1 MSLSLIAQP
10 GFAELP
16 DADFDAGGVAS
27 DTNMKA
33 LNAAAKFG
41 VVRNEQF
48 WGYYRNGEQVVLPV
62 SPADGYQYSRSE
74 LVYTWSVFATQP
86 AVTALLGTQ
95 STPTAGSNSGAG
107 TILLAQYQVNQS
119 SGNVSCI
126 TWYFNGSATAV
137 TADGILLVMAFAQRQ
152 R

>member
-1 MSLSLIAQP
+1 MSLTLVAQP
-10 GFAELP
+10 GFTELP
-16 DADFDAGGVAS
+16 DADFDAGSTAS

-33 LNAAAKFG
+33 LNAGAKFG

-48 WGYYRNGEQVVLPV
+48 WGFYRSGEQVVLPV

-86 AVTALLGTQ
+86 ATAALDGTQ
-95 STPTAGSNSGAG
+95 STPTAGANSGAG

-119 SGNVSCI
+119 SGDVTCV
-126 TWYFNGSATAV
+126 TWYFNGSTTAT
-137 TADGILLVMAFAQRQ
+137 TADGILMVMCHAQRQ